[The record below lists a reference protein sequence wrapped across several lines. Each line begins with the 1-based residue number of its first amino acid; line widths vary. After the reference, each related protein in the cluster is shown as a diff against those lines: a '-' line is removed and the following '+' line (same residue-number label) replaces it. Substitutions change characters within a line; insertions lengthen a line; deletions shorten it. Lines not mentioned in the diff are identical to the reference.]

1 MTCSASTLCSSTPGF
16 GFASGKWGFGR
27 NQRTANTR
35 LLGHGLSEADM
46 GRGAGGGRPKNKY
59 DHRTIGCPLARR
71 CSGWGCAWRGQADWR
86 RACNQCGRRGDPR
99 EPIVSVLC
107 HDPDLGINVLVADTA
122 IFAFREEHADTA
134 RGLAARLSRRWNA
147 RPPPEAI
154 ALTGQREAVAEEG
167 RRARRRSR
175 LRKGPPSNRAM
186 MLIMTTVTKRMMVV
200 AMATLIIIM
209 MASRRQCRR

>member
-1 MTCSASTLCSSTPGF
+1 
-16 GFASGKWGFGR
+16 
-27 NQRTANTR
+27 
-35 LLGHGLSEADM
+35 M

-107 HDPDLGINVLVADTA
+107 HDPDLGINVLVADTE

-200 AMATLIIIM
+200 DFGFVVFGIFGLLPVEHANLKTSVHGPGFSF
-209 MASRRQCRR
+209 ASKGFNHESLSLRQRGLWI